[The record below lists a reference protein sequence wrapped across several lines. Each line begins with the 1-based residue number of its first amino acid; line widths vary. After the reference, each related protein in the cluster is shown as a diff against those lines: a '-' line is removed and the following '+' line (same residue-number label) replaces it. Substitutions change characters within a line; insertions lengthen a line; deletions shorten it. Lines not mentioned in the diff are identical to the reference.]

1 MTTPH
6 DRWTDDI
13 AIWDAELDRVLGGA
27 MPSADAPAWC
37 TDVAVLVRTAQA
49 PAQPDEMRREHDI
62 IARMTGLRLA
72 VLAGDEPEGDVAG
85 FPVVD
90 VPDRPALVLA
100 PAHPV
105 DTADIADAVVPPP
118 AEVDLRTPPAVIDE
132 LAARRAEEE
141 AYTAKHSGERGY
153 TAKHAARLEASRHPA
168 ARTLGRVLAIKAVA
182 ITTAAVVGVAAAAA
196 TTGIMATV
204 VVPAINDSTRRPI
217 TPAPATT
224 TDHGDN
230 DEGSGGSGSFRGAG
244 GAAED
249 CEATVTCSPDTTAS
263 TLPPASTATTVP
275 AGAGTTVPGRP
286 ATPSESTT
294 TSTTDP
300 STATTVDPPPDT
312 TTTTSTTVQDPA
324 GPTTLGAT

>member
-6 DRWTDDI
+6 DRWTDDM

-27 MPSADAPAWC
+27 MPSANAPAWC

-49 PAQPDEMRREHDI
+49 PAQPDEMRREDDI

-90 VPDRPALVLA
+90 VRDRPAVVLA
-100 PAHPV
+100 PV
-105 DTADIADAVVPPP
+105 QTADTADAVVRPP

-141 AYTAKHSGERGY
+141 AYTAKHSEERGY
-153 TAKHAARLEASRHPA
+153 TAKHTASRLEASRHPA

-182 ITTAAVVGVAAAAA
+182 ITTAAAVGVAAAAA
-196 TTGIMATV
+196 TTGIVATV

-224 TDHGDN
+224 TDHGDDD
-230 DEGSGGSGSFRGAG
+230 DEGSGGSRISRGAG
-244 GAAED
+244 AAAED
-249 CEATVTCSPDTTAS
+249 CEVTVTCSPDTTAF
-263 TLPPASTATTVP
+263 TLPPASTPTTAP

-286 ATPSESTT
+286 ATPPESTT

-300 STATTVDPPPDT
+300 PTATTVDPPPDT
-312 TTTTSTTVQDPA
+312 TTTTSTTV
-324 GPTTLGAT
+324 TTTVGATSSSDP